1 MMGKSIAAM
10 ALAGVLAIAVP
21 LWAAESEESGSS
33 VAALAKAL
41 PQAKVPLEQ
50 GLNAS
55 TKSGKPISGKYEIED
70 GALQLSVYTAKGDE
84 FSEVIV
90 DHASGTVKKAE
101 KITDKDDLKDA
112 KEQSA
117 AMAKAKVPLDQAV
130 DKAVKANN
138 GYRAVK
144 VEPMLKDGKP
154 VADVTLMKGADVKK
168 VAEKLD

>member
-1 MMGKSIAAM
+1 MGKSIAATL
-10 ALAGVLAIAVP
+10 LAGILAIAAAP
-21 LWAAESEESGSS
+21 SWAEESGSS

-55 TKSGKPISGKYEIED
+55 AKSGKPISGKYEIED
-70 GALQLSVYTAKGDE
+70 GALQLSVYTAKGDQ
-84 FSEVIV
+84 FTEVIV
-90 DHASGTVKKAE
+90 DHQSGAIKKAE
-101 KITDKDDLKDA
+101 KITEGDDLKEA
-112 KEQSA
+112 REQRD

-130 DKAVKANN
+130 EKAVKANS

-144 VEPMLKDGKP
+144 VEPTLKGGKP
-154 VADVTLMKGADVKK
+154 VADVTLMKGTEVKE